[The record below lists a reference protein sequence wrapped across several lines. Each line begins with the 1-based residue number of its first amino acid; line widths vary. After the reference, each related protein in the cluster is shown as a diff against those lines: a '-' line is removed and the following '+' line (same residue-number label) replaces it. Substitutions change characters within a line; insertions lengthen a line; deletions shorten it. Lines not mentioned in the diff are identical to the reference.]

1 MHDGYKNNNHTS
13 FCVLSC
19 IIASSGEKVLARD
32 VGVVKFVTLLGIDA
46 KVART
51 QNDRDVEIEMP
62 LFRQGAVPCD
72 HALVF
77 KITLD

>member
-1 MHDGYKNNNHTS
+1 M
-13 FCVLSC
+13 
-19 IIASSGEKVLARD
+19 LARD
-32 VGVVKFVTLLGIDA
+32 VGVVKSVTLLGIDA
-46 KVART
+46 KVAWT

>member
-1 MHDGYKNNNHTS
+1 M
-13 FCVLSC
+13 
-19 IIASSGEKVLARD
+19 LARD
-32 VGVVKFVTLLGIDA
+32 VGVVKSVTLLGIDA
-46 KVART
+46 KVAWT

-62 LFRQGAVPCD
+62 LFRHGAVPCD